1 MTFSSATREILFI
14 HHREE
19 GAPMTSHKLIPALT
33 TESAPPAGPQAARP
47 VCLSHRSALEAFF
60 GLPIAERAPKPTH
73 AAALPTAPPTKA
85 DVDRACEQLNRLQV
99 PALSKPIHVLQT
111 SRRHSARS
119 SRIVSHSTTQHL
131 PSSSLVRLDKSLY
144 TTNAPL
150 TFAQMAN
157 ELTYAQLIELGYHL
171 CGAYRYATQE
181 RPTTFNATPLTCVGE
196 LRSYLSANQQL
207 SGSAKAMRALSY
219 VADGS
224 ASPRETKAAIL
235 LSLPPFH
242 GGYGLGVPQMNK
254 EVKASEGARRISGRR
269 SLRCDMYW
277 EGAKV
282 DLEYQSKR
290 FHQGEASRLSDSR
303 RANALV
309 AMGYTVIGMT
319 NDELD
324 SLTATDIIADSIR
337 KALGLRSRTTVKNLR
352 ERRVRLRQQL
362 RLPIEP
368 FPA

>member
-1 MTFSSATREILFI
+1 
-14 HHREE
+14 
-19 GAPMTSHKLIPALT
+19 MTSRKPTPTPA
-33 TESAPPAGPQAARP
+33 TESAPSTGPRAPRP
-47 VCLSHRSALEAFF
+47 VCLSHRSALEALF
-60 GLPIAERAPKPTH
+60 GLPATKRVPRSTH
-73 AAALPTAPPTKA
+73 TVALPTVPPTKA
-85 DVDRACEQLNRLQV
+85 DVDRACGQLSRLQA
-99 PALSKPIHVLQT
+99 PTPSMPIHVLQAGK
-111 SRRHSARS
+111 RHSARS
-119 SRIVSHSTTQHL
+119 SRIVSHSTTQRL
-131 PSSSLVRLDKSLY
+131 PPLSLVRLGDGLY

-150 TFAQMAN
+150 AFAQMAS

-171 CGAYRYATQE
+171 CGTYRYATQE

-207 SGSAKAMRALSY
+207 SGSAKAMRALAY

-254 EVKASEGARRISGRR
+254 EVKASEDARRISGRR

-282 DLEYQSKR
+282 DLEYQSKL
-290 FHQGEASRLSDSR
+290 FHRGEASRLSDSR
-303 RANALV
+303 RTNALI

-324 SLTATDIIADSIR
+324 SLTATDVIADSLR
-337 KALGLRSRTTVKNLR
+337 KTLGLRRRTAVKNLR
-352 ERRVRLRQQL
+352 ERRVGLRQQL
-362 RLPIEP
+362 HLPIEP
-368 FPA
+368 FLA